1 MIEPFIT
8 GVYAGDTKNMS
19 AKHSLKILWNLEQ
32 THGSVLKVFLNQK
45 ALKKEK
51 VHSFNF
57 PNGLGQLV
65 LAISNNLEE
74 QIKLEKKVIGIVKKP
89 NGFLIKTEKKKPFF
103 VKKWFQPFLLMF

>member
-1 MIEPFIT
+1 MQRFGKEFHDKLIEPFIT

-32 THGSVLKVFLNQK
+32 THGSVLKGLFK
-45 ALKKEK
+45 SKSAKKEK

-89 NGFLIKTEKKKPFF
+89 NSFLIKTEKRN
-103 VKKWFQPFLLMF
+103 LL